1 MPFYEYECT
10 KCGAQEEH
18 LLPMDKRHSK
28 HKCGACGAK
37 RGLKLQISQSHYH
50 DTYSPMHPRRGR
62 GVGGYG
68 RVDPG
73 IGMDLEEN
81 YG

>member
-1 MPFYEYECT
+1 MPFYEFKCK
-10 KCGAQEEH
+10 KCGAMEEH

-28 HKCGACGAK
+28 HKCSACGAPK
-37 RGLKLQISQSHYH
+37 GLELQISETIYH

-62 GVGGYG
+62 GVKGYG
-68 RVDPG
+68 RIDPG
-73 IGMDLEEN
+73 NGMDMGRN